1 MNKID
6 FSKLETW
13 IHGLFAAAIVSASD
27 TGGAVLGSYVTGGTI
42 NWHQLFVSMGI
53 SSLLAAFFYLKR
65 SPLPDLGTI
74 TISIPPS
81 TSGGTSTT
89 VTTNPDPKA

>member
-6 FSKLETW
+6 FTKLETW
-13 IHGLFAAAIVSASD
+13 LHGLFAAAIVSASD
-27 TGGAVLGSYVTGGTI
+27 TGGAVLGSYVTGGVI

-65 SPLPDLGTI
+65 SPLPDLGTV

-81 TSGGTSTT
+81 TTGNSTT
-89 VTTNPDPKA
+89 IITNPNPKV